1 MSDNAVAPLETAF
14 GVDHH
19 VTRAEVPERPVQDGG
34 PEMVQLLSPEGE
46 RVPHPEHDAV
56 IDALSDAELRGFY
69 RAFRR
74 WTGQTPAV
82 WRSAVTASA
91 RA

>member
-19 VTRAEVPERPVQDGG
+19 VTRAEAPERPVQDGG

-56 IDALSDAELRGFY
+56 IDALSDGGPRHAGLPGSS
-69 RAFRR
+69 APTR
-74 WTGQTPAV
+74 W
-82 WRSAVTASA
+82 
-91 RA
+91 

>member
-1 MSDNAVAPLETAF
+1 MLGHLLRVL
-14 GVDHH
+14 V
-19 VTRAEVPERPVQDGG
+19 G
-34 PEMVQLLSPEGE
+34 PSPDLE
-46 RVPHPEHDAV
+46 RVGASLRNLLPGGLVRLEDGRDLPGF
-56 IDALSDAELRGFY
+56 AELRGFY

-82 WRSAVTASA
+82 WRAAVSVSA